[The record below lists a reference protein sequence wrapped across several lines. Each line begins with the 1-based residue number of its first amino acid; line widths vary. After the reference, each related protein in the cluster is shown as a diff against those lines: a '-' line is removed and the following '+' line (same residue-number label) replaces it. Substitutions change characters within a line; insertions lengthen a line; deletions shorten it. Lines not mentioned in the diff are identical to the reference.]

1 MKTGADKLRFQ
12 RILRRHLAGAR
23 ARFLLVGLAE
33 WLGAVAATAGWT
45 LLLAGLPGSLPAP
58 VRIVMLA
65 LAAVPVVLVA
75 RRALLRPL
83 ARLGGLRRFARALE
97 RRGDF
102 HNQIVAAEEASRLPA
117 RWDRRAGV
125 SEALVSRLLAAAAGR
140 VATLDPRRLLPVPDA
155 AGRVAAF
162 AVAALCLAWIVVV
175 QPPVVVR
182 GWQRLSDP
190 LRPENPAPA
199 SGLYLE
205 AGPETVAAGGDL
217 LLAARD
223 FGSPR
228 GPVVCEVR
236 FGRADW
242 TSLPAAP
249 DSAAEGPFHR
259 YTTRIERVTDPLAY
273 RFRRDGLVTPERRV
287 EVLHPPLLTGFA
299 ARVEPP
305 AYTRLPAADHP
316 RVPARL
322 RVPEGSRVAW
332 RGRVDRP
339 VARAFAATGAGD
351 TLDFTVR
358 GDSLARAGRID
369 EPLSFTLHLEDER
382 GLRGGG
388 GLGYEL
394 LIVPDAQPRARL
406 LRPDDDGLLPLDGR
420 IVLRAEVEDDFGLEG
435 VALQYRSL
443 DETVILA
450 DDEAAWIPIPLTPP
464 PADAA
469 APREAVSPLG
479 RAAMTLLGP
488 EPPAAAAAKAWD
500 LLLDA
505 GDLDLVPG
513 DVLRLRLVALD
524 NRRPGPPGRGVSR
537 EILLTVPSAA
547 EVLAE
552 ESATEADRLADLE
565 ELRER
570 SARMSADL
578 ERIERELRR
587 DPEPDFARRQEMEGA
602 VARQD
607 QLQQELSA
615 MANALRQDLDDL
627 AARNLTSVPLLEKM
641 EEVAALLDA
650 LQSEELDRLR
660 ERMREA
666 MDRLAP
672 EEIREAIEDVARRQQ
687 EFAERLDRA
696 IALLREM
703 QRQQELEGLTAMI
716 ERMIREQQELIDAA
730 AESEPQAQGERP
742 EQGDPGDQE
751 QLSSEAAEQARRQE
765 ALARELA
772 RLEERLQELLERALS
787 ERAPSADGSPRPS
800 DEALEKALREALA
813 ELAEEAAESSMD
825 EAARRL
831 DEQSFDEAGKSQR
844 EAMRSLA
851 SLYSVLRRGQE
862 SMEAAME
869 QHVVEGLRGLAF
881 DVIALSRRQEEIA
894 ARIPGDLSGLRATGL
909 TRGQGR
915 VLRATRSL
923 RERVREVLGMSP
935 MISGR
940 LIADLDRVTELQD
953 ASLRNLE
960 AGWGSQ
966 ARESARDG
974 LGAMNRF
981 VINLLTSAQSVS
993 QGGSGGM
1000 PSPAFSQRLQQMAR
1014 EQAGLNGLSDMLNRQ
1029 RRANGLSEETRAGM
1043 ERLRG
1048 DQQRLARG
1056 MAELA
1061 EREGREAADERRLLG
1076 DLEDL
1081 AAEMESVVR
1090 DLGEG
1095 VLDDDVL
1102 RRQERILSRMLDAHN
1117 SVRER
1122 DFSTRR
1128 ESRGAVGSYAPQRGE
1143 TGPPPDAGDT
1153 DAFELRRRR
1162 IEQLPLEY
1170 RDLVRRYFR
1179 ALERARAEE
1188 AGGES

>member
-1 MKTGADKLRFQ
+1 M
-12 RILRRHLAGAR
+12 
-23 ARFLLVGLAE
+23 
-33 WLGAVAATAGWT
+33 
-45 LLLAGLPGSLPAP
+45 
-58 VRIVMLA
+58 
-65 LAAVPVVLVA
+65 
-75 RRALLRPL
+75 
-83 ARLGGLRRFARALE
+83 
-97 RRGDF
+97 
-102 HNQIVAAEEASRLPA
+102 
-117 RWDRRAGV
+117 
-125 SEALVSRLLAAAAGR
+125 
-140 VATLDPRRLLPVPDA
+140 
-155 AGRVAAF
+155 
-162 AVAALCLAWIVVV
+162 
-175 QPPVVVR
+175 
-182 GWQRLSDP
+182 
-190 LRPENPAPA
+190 
-199 SGLYLE
+199 
-205 AGPETVAAGGDL
+205 
-217 LLAARD
+217 
-223 FGSPR
+223 
-228 GPVVCEVR
+228 
-236 FGRADW
+236 
-242 TSLPAAP
+242 
-249 DSAAEGPFHR
+249 
-259 YTTRIERVTDPLAY
+259 
-273 RFRRDGLVTPERRV
+273 
-287 EVLHPPLLTGFA
+287 
-299 ARVEPP
+299 
-305 AYTRLPAADHP
+305 
-316 RVPARL
+316 
-322 RVPEGSRVAW
+322 
-332 RGRVDRP
+332 
-339 VARAFAATGAGD
+339 
-351 TLDFTVR
+351 
-358 GDSLARAGRID
+358 
-369 EPLSFTLHLEDER
+369 
-382 GLRGGG
+382 
-388 GLGYEL
+388 
-394 LIVPDAQPRARL
+394 
-406 LRPDDDGLLPLDGR
+406 
-420 IVLRAEVEDDFGLEG
+420 
-435 VALQYRSL
+435 
-443 DETVILA
+443 
-450 DDEAAWIPIPLTPP
+450 
-464 PADAA
+464 
-469 APREAVSPLG
+469 
-479 RAAMTLLGP
+479 
-488 EPPAAAAAKAWD
+488 
-500 LLLDA
+500 
-505 GDLDLVPG
+505 
-513 DVLRLRLVALD
+513 
-524 NRRPGPPGRGVSR
+524 
-537 EILLTVPSAA
+537 TVPSAA